1 MLSRRSRALLRRV
14 SLGFVLAEFLL
25 ALVVVST
32 IVGIAAQNYAAIRQA
47 ILGDDQ
53 ATQLVHLAS
62 DVQRLWGNARSF
74 TTVSAVT
81 LSQLDLVRR
90 PMRYDGSAMYDHWGN
105 TMGVSGGT
113 RTFALSVGGA
123 AFPMAANECSALAN
137 RMATIASAVA
147 VGNTAAVGSGAAA
160 GRVTG
165 GFAVKS
171 NGAFSEA
178 NLGAGCSQAGAVI
191 AMEFR

>member
-1 MLSRRSRALLRRV
+1 MLPSRSTASRRRS
-14 SLGFVLAEFLL
+14 SSGFVLAEFLL

-53 ATQLVHLAS
+53 ATQLVHLAA
-62 DVQRLWGNARSF
+62 DIQRLWGNARSF

-105 TMGVSGGT
+105 TMGVSGGS

-137 RMATIASAVA
+137 RMATVASTVS
-147 VGNTAAVGSGAAA
+147 VGSTAAVGSGSAA
-160 GRVTG
+160 GRVSG
-165 GFAVKS
+165 GVAVKA
-171 NGAFSEA
+171 NGAFSQT
-178 NLGAGCSQAGAVI
+178 NLGTGCAQAGAVI